1 MAEELTWAEIK
12 QLFKETD
19 AKFKETDAK
28 FKETDA
34 RFKETDKRIQ
44 QAFDLFES
52 QWGRLME
59 SLVEGDVVRILQ
71 EKGIKI
77 NRTSTRVK
85 GNYEGNSYEFDII
98 AHNGKE
104 IVVIEVK
111 TTLRTKHV
119 RQHIEKLQQ
128 VKTWLSEYH
137 DHNVYGAV
145 AFLRAE
151 ENSEDMAEK
160 RGLFVIRATG
170 DSAAIMNAEG
180 FEPRVF

>member
-34 RFKETDKRIQ
+34 KFKETDKRIQ

-71 EKGIKI
+71 EKGIRI

-85 GNYEGNSYEFDII
+85 GTYQGTSYEFDII

-137 DHNVYGAV
+137 DHSVYGAV

-170 DSAAIMNAEG
+170 DSAAIMNADG